1 VKQTTSIRP
10 AYSQV
15 VICDPTAKVEV
26 PGWEKGVPFVA
37 SDTCILFMCYPEIDG
52 PTELTF
58 GSGDE
63 VGADFHPTCE
73 RMLKTPGRQIAIE
86 TVEGDRIFQMP
97 TKGSETL
104 VRIWSRPNWLPE
116 KVSVGVD

>member
-1 VKQTTSIRP
+1 MKQTISIQP

-26 PGWEKGVPFVA
+26 PLWEREVPFVA

-52 PTELTF
+52 PTELAF
-58 GSGDE
+58 GTGDE
-63 VGADFHPTCE
+63 VRADGPPICE

-86 TVEGDRIFQMP
+86 SVEGDEIFKMP
-97 TKGSETL
+97 TKGTETL
-104 VRIWSRPNWLPE
+104 VRIWSNRNWLPD